1 MPLQKINITNQ
12 HLRFI
17 LAAIATLLLSTFLFG
32 QQNSKNSYQTEFKQV
47 AKNSYL
53 KKLISLSNTQIDLKW
68 NNYQGKAIYT
78 EDSSFQFG
86 GRQLNEVFPTN
97 SAIHSND
104 YLIYYF
110 SQKTAKCPTLFSL
123 LNYYESIINEHLNNN
138 NLPKELKLLPSI
150 LSAFNPNSNNGI
162 GGIGYWHLNYP
173 QAIKYGLTI
182 NDLIDERRGFEKS
195 TKAAT
200 RYLKDLHSRYNDWE
214 LTLTAYASGIT
225 TVSKLLQRHS
235 ATTYKEIYPYLPK
248 ETKDLVQA
256 FVAINYVY
264 NYDTYGTVPLSPSI
278 EIDTVLID
286 RKLKFEAINTILKTK
301 SEDFKFLNP
310 ILNKEI
316 FPTNFIALFP
326 KGKGIEFAELKDS
339 IYFFQDSV
347 MSKPEENE
355 DNFIIP
361 KSGEQYIYTVRSGD
375 VLGLI
380 ADRNNVRVSQLQDW
394 NGLNGTRINIGQKL
408 TIYGKGTPVIKKK
421 TIKPKQKGTKSTL
434 TVSTPKQ
441 QKTTKQIAG
450 NFSNYTVKSG
460 ENLWVIAKKYSGVS
474 AQNIM
479 DFNKID
485 GNLNIGQVLKI
496 PKY

>member
-1 MPLQKINITNQ
+1 M
-12 HLRFI
+12 
-17 LAAIATLLLSTFLFG
+17 
-32 QQNSKNSYQTEFKQV
+32 
-47 AKNSYL
+47 
-53 KKLISLSNTQIDLKW
+53 
-68 NNYQGKAIYT
+68 
-78 EDSSFQFG
+78 
-86 GRQLNEVFPTN
+86 
-97 SAIHSND
+97 
-104 YLIYYF
+104 
-110 SQKTAKCPTLFSL
+110 
-123 LNYYESIINEHLNNN
+123 
-138 NLPKELKLLPSI
+138 
-150 LSAFNPNSNNGI
+150 
-162 GGIGYWHLNYP
+162 
-173 QAIKYGLTI
+173 
-182 NDLIDERRGFEKS
+182 
-195 TKAAT
+195 
-200 RYLKDLHSRYNDWE
+200 
-214 LTLTAYASGIT
+214 
-225 TVSKLLQRHS
+225 
-235 ATTYKEIYPYLPK
+235 
-248 ETKDLVQA
+248 
-256 FVAINYVY
+256 
-264 NYDTYGTVPLSPSI
+264 
-278 EIDTVLID
+278 ID